1 MESPLP
7 ETIADVAQLDDLLS
21 EPTPQA
27 VQAMAQIDGDVI
39 LLGAGGKMGPTLARM
54 VRRAAQ
60 AAGGS
65 RQVTA
70 VSRFSDAEVVHS
82 LEADGINVIRGDLLD
97 ETFVA
102 SLPQAANIIFMA
114 GMKFGAS
121 SDTSATWAMNAY
133 VPALVA
139 RQFRDSRIAAF
150 STGNVYPL
158 ASPDSG
164 GSKESDAPGPIGEYA
179 MSALGRE
186 RMFAYFCRRQ
196 QTPTA
201 ILRLNY
207 ACELRYGVL
216 VDLCRKVHA
225 GEPID
230 VSMGYVNVIWQG
242 DANAMTICAL
252 ADCSVPEF
260 TINIAGPE
268 ILRVRQVCE
277 RFGELLG
284 VTPQFTGTEA
294 DDALLNDGSKGRQ
307 LYGEPRV
314 SADQLIGWIA
324 DWVARGGESLGKPT
338 HFETRDGQF

>member
-1 MESPLP
+1 MDLTLP
-7 ETIADVAQLDDLLS
+7 GTIADVGQLDELLS

-27 VQAMAQIDGDVI
+27 VRTLAEIDGDII

-54 VRRAAQ
+54 LRRTADAAN
-60 AAGGS
+60 S
-65 RQVTA
+65 PRRITA
-70 VSRFSDAEVVHS
+70 VSRFSSD
-82 LEADGINVIRGDLLD
+82 EAAQAVESAGVSIIRGDLLD
-97 ETFVA
+97 ENFVA
-102 SLPQAANIIFMA
+102 TLPQASNVIFMA

-121 SDTSATWAMNAY
+121 NDTSATWAMNAY

-139 RQFRDSRIAAF
+139 RHYRDSRIAAF

-158 ASPDSG
+158 VAPASG
-164 GSKESDAPGPIGEYA
+164 GSTESDAPAPIGEYA

-186 RMFAYFCRRQ
+186 RMFGYFCRRQ

-230 VSMGYVNVIWQG
+230 LSMGYVNVIWQG
-242 DANAMTICAL
+242 DANAMTICSL

-268 ILRVRQVCE
+268 ILSVREVCE
-277 RFGELLG
+277 RFGKLLRA
-284 VTPQFTGTEA
+284 TPRFVGTEA
-294 DDALLNDGSKGRQ
+294 PDALLNDGSQGRE

-314 SADQLIGWIA
+314 NAERLIEWIA
-324 DWVARGGESLGKPT
+324 DWVARGRESLGKPT
-338 HFETRDGQF
+338 HFETRDGHF

>member
-1 MESPLP
+1 MGLTPP
-7 ETIADVAQLDDLLS
+7 ETISDVEQLDELLS

-27 VQAMAQIDGDVI
+27 IQTLRDLPGDVM
-39 LLGAGGKMGPTLARM
+39 LLGAGGKMGPTLGRM
-54 VRRAAQ
+54 LRRAAD
-60 AAGGS
+60 AAGIP

-70 VSRFSDAEVVHS
+70 VSRFSNADAVHAMES
-82 LEADGINVIRGDLLD
+82 AGINVIPGDLLD
-97 ETFVA
+97 EDFVA
-102 SLPQAANIIFMA
+102 TLPQASNVIFMA

-139 RQFRDSRIAAF
+139 RQFRDSRITAF

-158 ASPDSG
+158 VSPASA
-164 GSKESDAPGPIGEYA
+164 GSKESDAPAPIGEYA

-186 RMFAYFCRRQ
+186 RMFGYFCRRQ

-225 GEPID
+225 GEAID
-230 VSMGYVNVIWQG
+230 LSMGYVNVIWQG

-268 ILRVRQVCE
+268 ILRVRDVCE
-277 RFGELLG
+277 RFGKLLG
-284 VTPQFTGTEA
+284 MTPRFNGTEA
-294 DDALLNDGSKGRQ
+294 DDALLNDGSEGRRR
-307 LYGEPRV
+307 YGEPRV
-314 SADQLIGWIA
+314 SADRLIEWIA

>member
-1 MESPLP
+1 MGMTLP
-7 ETIADVAQLDDLLS
+7 DAITDVEQLDDLLS
-21 EPTPQA
+21 EPTQQA
-27 VQAMAQIDGDVI
+27 VQTLAQIDGDVI

-54 VRRAAQ
+54 VRRASD
-60 AAGGS
+60 AAGTP

-70 VSRFSDAEVVHS
+70 VSRFSNADVVHT
-82 LEADGINVIRGDLLD
+82 LEAAGINVIRGDLLD
-97 ETFVA
+97 EKFVEA
-102 SLPQAANIIFMA
+102 LPQAQNVIFMA
-114 GMKFGAS
+114 GMKFGTS
-121 SDTSATWAMNAY
+121 TDTSATWAMNTC

-139 RQFRDSRIAAF
+139 RHFRDSRIAAF

-158 ASPDSG
+158 VSPESG
-164 GSKESDAPGPIGEYA
+164 GANETDAPAPIGEYA

-186 RMFAYFCRRQ
+186 RVFAYFCRRQ
-196 QTPTA
+196 KTPTA

-216 VDLCRKVHA
+216 VDLCRRVQT

-230 VSMGYVNVIWQG
+230 LSMGYVNVIWQG
-242 DANAMTICAL
+242 DANAMTICSL

-268 ILRVRQVCE
+268 ILSVRQVCVK
-277 RFGELLG
+277 FGELLG

-294 DDALLNDGSKGRQ
+294 ADALLNDGSQGRRR
-307 LYGEPRV
+307 YGEPRV
-314 SADQLIGWIA
+314 SAERLIEWIA
-324 DWVARGGESLGKPT
+324 DWIARGGESLGKPT

>member
-1 MESPLP
+1 MNSPPP
-7 ETIADVAQLDDLLS
+7 ETIADVGQLDNLLS

-27 VQAMAQIDGDVI
+27 VQTLRSVEGDVI

-54 VRRAAQ
+54 VARAAEE
-60 AAGGS
+60 AGS
-65 RQVTA
+65 PRQVTA
-70 VSRFSDAEVVHS
+70 VSRFSDADVVHS
-82 LEADGINVIRGDLLD
+82 LETAGINVIRGDLLD
-97 ETFVA
+97 ERFVA
-102 SLPQAANIIFMA
+102 ALPQVPNVIFMA

-139 RQFRDSRIAAF
+139 RHYRDSRIAAF
-150 STGNVYPL
+150 STGNVYTL
-158 ASPDSG
+158 VSPACG
-164 GSKESDAPGPIGEYA
+164 GSQETDGPAPIGEYA

-186 RMFAYFCRRQ
+186 RIFGYFCRRQ

-216 VDLCRKVHA
+216 VDLCRKVQRSQ
-225 GEPID
+225 PID
-230 VSMGYVNVIWQG
+230 LSMGYVNVIWQG
-242 DANAMTICAL
+242 DANAMTICSL

-268 ILRVRQVCE
+268 ILRVRDVCE
-277 RFGELLG
+277 RFGNLLG
-284 VTPQFTGTEA
+284 MIPHFSGTEA
-294 DDALLNDGSKGRQ
+294 ADALLNDGSKGRGR
-307 LYGEPRV
+307 YGEPRV
-314 SADQLIGWIA
+314 SAERLIEWIA
-324 DWVARGGESLGKPT
+324 VWVARGGESLGKPT